1 MPPLLCATSIW
12 WWGMFGCCGRQSVR
26 VAGMAPA
33 VRLSISAQDTSC
45 VGTAHVQGHGIT
57 SLGAVRGCVGRAYQ
71 VQCVAVQ
78 GCLLVV
84 WAAWCAASFHCFRPI
99 ALDPHLT
106 EEGCTYVPIL
116 GTFVG
121 RVQQAIG
128 VRDTS
133 DWYAV
138 CCHSRRERRNSI
150 VLTWS

>member
-1 MPPLLCATSIW
+1 MRGA
-12 WWGMFGCCGRQSVR
+12 R
-26 VAGMAPA
+26 V
-33 VRLSISAQDTSC
+33 S
-45 VGTAHVQGHGIT
+45 
-57 SLGAVRGCVGRAYQ
+57 GAMRC
-71 VQCVAVQ
+71 VQ

-84 WAAWCAASFHCFRPI
+84 WAAWRAASFHCCRPT

-138 CCHSRRERRNSI
+138 IRDVNAAIRLS
-150 VLTWS
+150 